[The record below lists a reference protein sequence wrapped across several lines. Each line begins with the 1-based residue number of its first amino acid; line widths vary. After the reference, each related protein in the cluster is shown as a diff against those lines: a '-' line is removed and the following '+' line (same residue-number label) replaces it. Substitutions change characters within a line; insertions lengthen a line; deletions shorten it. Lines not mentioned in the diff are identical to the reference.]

1 MSNAKCQ
8 LNRYCEFSVDIVR
21 SQWILWDP
29 RRFQTMLHYDQSMY
43 IKLAHRL
50 YTHVRYFHIILSQ
63 SSFICLSSNKIS
75 APFSKN
81 CQKMRHTSELQDIQT
96 QNLPLILDEKF
107 WQFSF
112 EKLLFMERYIK
123 IYKTDPDFCFFWYQ
137 VDFTWNWP

>member
-1 MSNAKCQ
+1 MWVLS
-8 LNRYCEFSVDIVR
+8 RYCKISVDLVR
-21 SQWILWDP
+21 SQKMSNYVTLWSVCILC
-29 RRFQTMLHYDQSMY
+29 SMY
-43 IKLAHRL
+43 IRLAHQL
-50 YTHVRYFHIILSQ
+50 FTHVLYFHIILSQ